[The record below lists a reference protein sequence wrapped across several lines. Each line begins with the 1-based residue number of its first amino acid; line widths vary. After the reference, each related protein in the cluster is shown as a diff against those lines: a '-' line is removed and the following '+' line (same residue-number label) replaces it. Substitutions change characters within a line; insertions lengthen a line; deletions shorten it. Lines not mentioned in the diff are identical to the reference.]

1 MSRLNKDI
9 LFMLFE
15 EIQDDPKSLFSCLIV
30 NRLWCETV
38 IPILW
43 KNPWRY
49 NINYRSKNFL
59 FNIITSH
66 FPDNIKKFLLKQGIE
81 IFSVSCQPLLFD
93 YLSFCRSLNV
103 NVINDII
110 SIGSY
115 LAYNQF
121 LLQQEVY
128 NLFMKKFPE
137 LKYLDMRSIEHQIF
151 YFPGAIARL
160 DSLCEL
166 TCDTSIDS
174 SYFYGLA
181 RICNKIEK
189 LIIFNAS
196 SKVNRGI
203 IKLIEVQRKLK
214 YFEWEDDCDE
224 FEEYFDIV
232 DIYEETFL
240 ALAKKA
246 DTLTHFITNFQEE
259 YEFTF
264 PSRILSEFH
273 NLKTLKLNFHPIFDY
288 SYDEQLK
295 SSDYPN
301 LETFQLDDI
310 TLISTVACIIKNSGG
325 HLRRILV
332 NNYDVV
338 EDNFNEESLILIN
351 AVYEHCPLI
360 EYLSLAFPSSD
371 DHFVEFEKLLK
382 HCQKLRVL
390 AISISNVNEISKS
403 PEKMSADREKL
414 LRALTRSSSTNL
426 REIRFFEHFKFSL
439 ETLEEFLENWRGRP
453 ALSIFTCDLGYVKEE
468 IVEYEATINRYK
480 NDGVIKDFKFVDKER
495 MHF

>member
-1 MSRLNKDI
+1 MSKLNRDI

-15 EIQDDPKSLFSCLIV
+15 ELQDDSKSLFSCLIV
-30 NRLWCETV
+30 NKLWCETA

-49 NINYRSKNFL
+49 NINYHSKNSL
-59 FNIITSH
+59 FNIITSS
-66 FPDNIKKFLLKQGIE
+66 FSDDIKNFLSGKGIKLS
-81 IFSVSCQPLLFD
+81 SVSFQPLLFD
-93 YLSFCRSLNV
+93 YLSFCRSMNV
-103 NVINDII
+103 NVINDVI
-110 SIGSY
+110 SIGSC

-121 LLQQEVY
+121 LLQQEFY
-128 NLFMKKFPE
+128 SLFMKKFPE
-137 LKYLDMRSIEHQIF
+137 LKYLDIRSIEHQIF
-151 YFPGAIARL
+151 YFPRAVACL
-160 DSLCEL
+160 DSLYEL
-166 TCDTSIDS
+166 TCETSTEP

-181 RICNKIEK
+181 RICDKIEN
-189 LIIFNAS
+189 LIIYNAS
-196 SKVNRGI
+196 PKVNRGI
-203 IKLIEVQRKLK
+203 IKLIEVQRRLK
-214 YFEWEDDCDE
+214 YFEWEDDCEE

-246 DTLTHFITNFQEE
+246 DTLIHFVTNFQEE

-295 SSDYPN
+295 MSDYPN

-310 TLISTVACIIKNSGG
+310 TLISTVACMIKNSGG
-325 HLRRILV
+325 RLRKILV

-338 EDNFNEESLILIN
+338 EDNFNEESLVLIN
-351 AVYEHCPLI
+351 AVREHCPLI
-360 EYLSLAFPSSD
+360 ECLSLAFPSSD
-371 DHFVEFEKLLK
+371 EHFVDLEKLLL

-390 AISISNVNEISKS
+390 AISISNVNEISREQM
-403 PEKMSADREKL
+403 PTDRGKL

-426 REIRFFEHFKFSL
+426 REIRFFEHFKFSS
-439 ETLEEFLENWRGRP
+439 ESLEEFLESWKERP
-453 ALSIFTCDLGYVKEE
+453 ALSIFTCDLGYKKEE
-468 IVEYEATINRYK
+468 FVEYAEIINRYK
-480 NDGVIKDFKFVDKER
+480 NDGVIKDFKFVVKEL

>member
-1 MSRLNKDI
+1 MYEYI
-9 LFMLFE
+9 
-15 EIQDDPKSLFSCLIV
+15 IV
-30 NRLWCETV
+30 NRLWCETA

-59 FNIITSH
+59 FNIITLS
-66 FPDNIKKFLLKQGIE
+66 FSDDIKDFLSRQGIKL
-81 IFSVSCQPLLFD
+81 SPVSLSYRPFLFD
-93 YLSFCRSLNV
+93 YLSFCRSMNV
-103 NVINDII
+103 NVINEII
-110 SIGSY
+110 SIGSC

-128 NLFMKKFPE
+128 NLFMRKFSE

-151 YFPGAIARL
+151 YFPRAMACL

-196 SKVNRGI
+196 PKVNRGI

-246 DTLTHFITNFQEE
+246 DTLIHFITNFQEE

-295 SSDYPN
+295 NSDYPN
-301 LETFQLDDI
+301 LESFQLDDI

-325 HLRRILV
+325 LLRRILV

-371 DHFVEFEKLLK
+371 DHFVEFEKLLTR
-382 HCQKLRVL
+382 CQKLRIL
-390 AISISNVNEISKS
+390 AISISNVSEKS
-403 PEKMSADREKL
+403 HEQMTVDREKL
-414 LRALTRSSSTNL
+414 LRALIRSSSTNL
-426 REIRFFEHFKFSL
+426 REIRFFEHFRFTS
-439 ETLEEFLENWRGRP
+439 ETLEDFLENLRGRP
-453 ALSIFTCDLGYVKEE
+453 ALSIFTCDLGYIKEDLAEYAE
-468 IVEYEATINRYK
+468 IINRYK
-480 NDGVIKDFKFVDKER
+480 KDGVIKDFKFVDKEH